1 MLHTLAISGYRSL
14 RDIVLPLD
22 NLSVITGANGTGK
35 SSLYRA
41 LRLLSEV
48 AEGRLAQ
55 ALASEGGLP
64 STLWAGPE
72 APSRGMRDGSVLIT
86 GTRRKNPIALK
97 LGFASE
103 DFGYAVDLGLPAP
116 STTAFGSDPEI
127 KSEVVWAGDTLRPA
141 NTLAE
146 RRGLSLRLRDA
157 NGRWQDVTGGLAAF
171 DSMLSFGV
179 DPRDAPELL
188 SLRERMRGWRFY
200 DHLRTDRDAP
210 ARRPQVGTLTPV
222 LSDTGHD
229 LGAALQTIMEIGD
242 GPALHETISDAFP
255 GAEVQTVCGDGLFRV
270 EMRQHGLLRT
280 LDAAELSD
288 GTLRFLMLA
297 AALHTPRPPELLVL
311 NEPESSLHPDLIDA
325 LARLIHFAAKRSQI
339 IVVTHSQRLAD
350 ALDKVGAQLH
360 RLRKEIGETNIAGA
374 NSLTWSWPKR

>member
-22 NLSVITGANGTGK
+22 NLSVITGANGAGK

-55 ALASEGGLP
+55 ALASEGGL
-64 STLWAGPE
+64 SSALWAGPE
-72 APSRGMRDGSVLIT
+72 APSRGMRDGSVPIT
-86 GTRRKNPIALK
+86 GTRRQKPVALK
-97 LGFASE
+97 LGFASD

-116 STTAFGSDPEI
+116 STSAFGSDPEI
-127 KSEVVWAGDTLRPA
+127 KSEAVWAGDSLRPA

-157 NGRWQDVTGGLAAF
+157 NGRWQDARGSIPTF

-179 DPRDAPELL
+179 DPNDAPELL

-210 ARRPQVGTLTPV
+210 ARRPQIGIRTPV
-222 LSDTGHD
+222 LSNSGHD

-242 GPALHETISDAFP
+242 GRALQDTISDAFP

-270 EMRQHGLLRT
+270 EMSQHGLLRP
-280 LDAAELSD
+280 LEAAELSD

-311 NEPESSLHPDLIDA
+311 NEPESSLHPDLIDS
-325 LARLIHFAAKRSQI
+325 LARLIHLAAKRSQL
-339 IVVTHSQRLAD
+339 IVVTHSHRLSG
-350 ALDKVGAQLH
+350 ALNKGGAQLH
-360 RLRKEIGETNIAGA
+360 RLYKEIGETNIPDASPLHW
-374 NSLTWSWPKR
+374 NWPKR